1 MKDAHHG
8 PSYLLIWVWLV
19 VLLVV
24 GMAVFALP
32 MGKTAATTLILAIAV
47 VKAILVGRHY
57 MHLRAQPPML
67 YVIVGVPVFLAVAFA
82 ISLLPD
88 IALR

>member
-1 MKDAHHG
+1 MKDARHG
-8 PSYLLIWVWLV
+8 PSHLLVWAWLV
-19 VLLVV
+19 ALLVV

-32 MGKTAATTLILAIAV
+32 MGKTAATTLILGIAV
-47 VKAILVGRHY
+47 VKAVLVGRHY

-67 YVIVGVPVFLAVAFA
+67 YLIVGVPVVLAVAFA
-82 ISLLPD
+82 ITLLPD